1 MSKSKLRFFAQSQ
14 GNIEEYNKMRTYN
27 CPVQDS
33 GSLAVSKVTA
43 KGQRSVKNKGP
54 SGGGVFVTYCNISF
68 FDNQFTRGIL

>member
-1 MSKSKLRFFAQSQ
+1 
-14 GNIEEYNKMRTYN
+14 MRTYN

-43 KGQRSVKNKGP
+43 KGQRSVKQGTFVCVCV
-54 SGGGVFVTYCNISF
+54 GGVFVTYCNISF